1 MFGFKHLQKKNFKKE
16 SKKKQSHGKLQ
27 FTTLADFPTPPLDSR
42 EKYSTL
48 TGKSKLTILVQMKA
62 TEHHEQHTVT
72 VALIH

>member
-27 FTTLADFPTPPLDSR
+27 FTTLADFPTPTPPLDSR

-48 TGKSKLTILVQMKA
+48 TGKRKLTILVQMKLPS
-62 TEHHEQHTVT
+62 HS
-72 VALIH
+72 LG